1 MGNIDALA
9 YYPIFIR
16 PNTTLLD
23 DIAVYIPDFNIY
35 TEGYDINDAIKMAKD
50 AIANTLSET
59 KEFVKPSNVYESYK
73 KARKDADDIFDFS
86 KDGILTFVQIDVSD
100 YIDWKKWWEEE
111 NGVVIAFEKE
121 D

>member
-1 MGNIDALA
+1 MSNIDALA
-9 YYPIFIR
+9 YYPIFFT
-16 PNTTLLD
+16 PTVTMQH
-23 DIAVYIPDFNIY
+23 DILVYIPDFNIY

-50 AIANTLSET
+50 MIVSTLSET

-86 KDGILTFVQIDVSD
+86 KDGILTFVQVSVSD

-111 NGVVIAFEKE
+111 NGVAIVFDKE